1 MRSKVKVFII
11 IISAILVLALLF
23 YFGVLHINNPSQ
35 KTYPVRGVDASN
47 FQGEVDWNTLSEQ
60 NISFAYIKATD
71 GASLP
76 FNYNLKEKN
85 PTLFNEIDPLH
96 QDRINYLTSSFTN
109 AYTLPSK
116 YNFPLNKYGHVD
128 AFYLSNGYDFFT
140 KIRKDGK
147 EPQQYYDDT
156 IAYYTDTVWN
166 DTLRNA
172 GLR

>member
-1 MRSKVKVFII
+1 MATDK
-11 IISAILVLALLF
+11 A
-23 YFGVLHINNPSQ
+23 Q
-35 KTYPVRGVDASN
+35 D
-47 FQGEVDWNTLSEQ
+47 
-60 NISFAYIKATD
+60 AYIKATD

-96 QDRINYLTSSFTN
+96 QDRINYVTSSFTN

-147 EPQQYYDDT
+147 EPQKYYDDT

-166 DTLRNA
+166 ETLRNA